1 MSNLNKKILLFVML
15 VGVAFGLVGCTNPDN
30 SVRIYFSE
38 DSYEVRLNETKVI
51 EPTIIKS
58 SQVGDVELVYSSS
71 DESIVKVENGVLVPV
86 AMGEATVKVAWAEKD
101 IIFDKAVVKVVKA
114 ALPEAVLDYQAKM
127 LEGAKQTVS
136 VSLGNNLTEATYSFK
151 ALTPELA
158 EVSEEGVVSAI
169 AVGTAKFEVE
179 VADYEESYKVEFE
192 IVVEEADFAINYVLN
207 GGTND
212 PENPVGYNALALP
225 LPIKEAT
232 KLGYTFLGWYQGEE
246 KVSAI
251 AAGTLGDVELEAKWQ
266 INEYT
271 IAFTGYDG
279 AQFEAGYEFPAKY
292 TVESDEIVFAN
303 PTKVGYKFLGWYAG
317 EEKVE
322 KIAKGSTGNVEVEA
336 KWEAISYGIK
346 YETEHGTLPGYATV
360 EEAIAD
366 FLADYNTARNKSHT
380 AETFAALGSWS
391 EISDASLFLYS
402 EAYRAKWAWLVDYIA
417 AVAGKA
423 NKPAYEN
430 FNKYNSQKELNAAN
444 SNYIYEIAYE
454 LRGWVGQAKY
464 TKNANFHSADYA
476 DAAVSGAMFDYLP
489 VKTSYTIESEEIK
502 FPVIS
507 EAGYEFLG
515 WYNEADEKVE
525 GITAGSIGDVKVIAK
540 WEIVEYAINYDAQG
554 GDLGFTIYTYA
565 TICSD
570 FLADYNKLADQSL
583 TATTF
588 AKDSSASVKVV
599 FANAEFL
606 AKWSWMFAFMLEDLK
621 AANPDATSAY
631 LTDAYPVLE
640 KMIAGDTAAILDNAN
655 ARTMIRNYIGGMLL
669 GAKGCPSNTTFQK
682 YATDFADAARQG
694 ALVKAANADLEL
706 SFTVLDEVKLVVPTK
721 DEHIFLGWYVGDQL
735 IEKIEKGTAGDVTV
749 VAKWKQ
755 IIRFELTW
763 DLAGGQWAEGEEGAK
778 EFIEDHFAEV
788 KLPTPV
794 NKYHNFLGWYNEA
807 GEKVEALTANQAYKL
822 TAKWEDLRIDGGTQ
836 YILFVLEGGNWKEG
850 QVPGV
855 DVTDYV
861 EVLKLIP
868 VKEGYEFAEWVVVS
882 DNETNPV
889 TIIYTATWVE
899 VEKYAITYVLDGGE
913 NAESNPTEYTSEK
926 LPIVLAPA
934 TKEGYEFLG
943 WFDGETEVKEI
954 AAGTTGAL
962 TLTAKWNKIQ
972 TEEPEQPEQPEEKVA
987 YVGEGK
993 DYATLDE
1000 AVQGVEDGTK
1010 IVLAAGEYTLSV
1022 KIEKSVV
1029 IEGPNA
1035 DLAVAEFKAEEAVV
1049 NVTADVA
1056 GNLAAQNIEFNGVHI
1071 KGTGGGAGVPGV
1083 TFQYGSKIETL
1094 TFKSCVLS
1102 DTNTLLKLQ
1111 GDATSYEILIEN
1123 CHIHTIGQFTLWCTK
1138 GVSKVTLVSNVVDGS
1153 TCGAVTNAAA
1163 AIFRVRSGSLEA
1175 YNNVFN
1181 GDSLNDPGYFECSA
1195 EASVVKYNTFNDV
1208 TKFAH
1213 PTAANKLTF
1222 DENLYVIQGAAA
1234 AAAPAEVAVNGVT
1247 ADATVATS
1255 ETDRASRY
1263 EAAFAPEQPEQP
1275 EQPEEPE
1282 QPQSSYALTFDLAG
1296 GEWGVVPFAS
1306 HEEMKSAFLADMAEY
1321 LKSLGQTLESID
1333 PTDQK
1338 AEHLTDFFGISYA
1351 QRDNI
1356 PAFFLTHETYSAKWK
1371 WMYDYVASVSG
1382 ADLSNSTVL
1391 RSNIHGFVYATIK
1404 EKWPVSHD
1412 FTQVSFG
1419 DYKDLLPASLGTQTV
1434 APTEYA
1440 YGVATQLPVPVK
1452 EGATFDGWTL
1462 NGEAFAGITETTKGD
1477 LNLVATWK

>member
-114 ALPEAVLDYQAKM
+114 ALPEAVLDYQEKM

-158 EVSEEGVVSAI
+158 EVSAEGVVSAL

-179 VADYEESYKVEFE
+179 VTDYEESYKVEFE

-246 KVSAI
+246 KVEAI

-279 AQFEAGYEFPAKY
+279 AEFEAGYEFPAKY

-303 PTKVGYKFLGWYAG
+303 PTKFGYKFLGWYAG

-380 AETFAALGSWS
+380 AETFAALGSWG

-423 NKPAYEN
+423 NKPAYQN

-444 SNYIYEIAYE
+444 GDYIYEIAYE

-525 GITAGSIGDVKVIAK
+525 GIAAGSTGDVKVTAK

-554 GDLGFTIYTYA
+554 GDLGFTVYTYA

-570 FLADYNKLADQSL
+570 FLADYNTLADQSL

-588 AKDSSASVKVV
+588 VKESSASVKDV

-621 AANPDATSAY
+621 AANPGATSAY

-640 KMIAGDTAAILDNAN
+640 KMVAGDTAAILDNAN

-694 ALVKAANADLEL
+694 ALVEAANAGLEL

-735 IEKIEKGTAGDVTV
+735 IEKIEKGTTSDVTV
-749 VAKWKQ
+749 VAKWKK

-763 DLAGGQWAEGEEGAK
+763 DLAGGQWVEGQEGAA
-778 EFIEDHFAEV
+778 EFIEDYFAEV

-794 NKYHNFLGWYNEA
+794 KKYHTFLGWYNEA
-807 GEKVEALTANQAYKL
+807 DEKVEALTANQAYKL
-822 TAKWEDLRIDGGTQ
+822 TAKWEDKRIDGGTQ
-836 YILFVLEGGNWKEG
+836 YILFVLDGGEWKEG

-855 DVTDYV
+855 DVTEYV

-868 VKEGYEFAEWVVVS
+868 VKEGYEFAEWVVES
-882 DNETNPV
+882 DNETAPV
-889 TIIYTATWVE
+889 TIIYTAKWT
-899 VEKYAITYVLDGGE
+899 EKE
-913 NAESNPTEYTSEK
+913 NTDPEQPVDPE
-926 LPIVLAPA
+926 
-934 TKEGYEFLG
+934 
-943 WFDGETEVKEI
+943 
-954 AAGTTGAL
+954 
-962 TLTAKWNKIQ
+962 Q
-972 TEEPEQPEQPEEKVA
+972 PEQPEQPEEPEQPEGKVA

-1000 AVQGVEDGTK
+1000 AVKGVEDGTK
-1010 IVLAAGEYTLSV
+1010 IILAAGEYTLSV

-1035 DLAVAEFKAEEAVV
+1035 NLAVAEFKAEEAVV

-1071 KGTGGGAGVPGV
+1071 KGAGGGAGIPGV
-1083 TFQYGSKIETL
+1083 SFQYGSKIETL

-1123 CHIHTIGQFTLWCTK
+1123 CHLHTIGQFALWCTK
-1138 GVSKVTLVSNVVDGS
+1138 GVSKVTLVGNVVDGS

-1181 GDSLNDPGYFECSA
+1181 GDSLNEPGYFECSA

-1213 PTAANKLTF
+1213 PTAENKLTF
-1222 DENLYVIQGAAA
+1222 DENLYVVQGAVA
-1234 AAAPAEVAVNGVT
+1234 AAAPAQVAVKGVT

-1255 ETDRASRY
+1255 EADRASRY
-1263 EAAFAPEQPEQP
+1263 EAA
-1275 EQPEEPE
+1275 
-1282 QPQSSYALTFDLAG
+1282 
-1296 GEWGVVPFAS
+1296 
-1306 HEEMKSAFLADMAEY
+1306 K
-1321 LKSLGQTLESID
+1321 
-1333 PTDQK
+1333 
-1338 AEHLTDFFGISYA
+1338 
-1351 QRDNI
+1351 
-1356 PAFFLTHETYSAKWK
+1356 
-1371 WMYDYVASVSG
+1371 
-1382 ADLSNSTVL
+1382 
-1391 RSNIHGFVYATIK
+1391 
-1404 EKWPVSHD
+1404 
-1412 FTQVSFG
+1412 
-1419 DYKDLLPASLGTQTV
+1419 
-1434 APTEYA
+1434 
-1440 YGVATQLPVPVK
+1440 
-1452 EGATFDGWTL
+1452 
-1462 NGEAFAGITETTKGD
+1462 
-1477 LNLVATWK
+1477 